1 MDYIV
6 SFLHHLEY
14 EKRYSKKTIES
25 YQIDL
30 LQFQQYCTSIGIDE
44 GQLIKADSKL
54 VRSWVVSL
62 LENSCSNRSVNR
74 KISTLKSFYKYLL
87 RQGYIDVNPLVKV
100 ESLKNRKKLPV
111 FVTQN
116 QIQQLFDEIDFGG
129 DFEGCRN
136 KLIIEL
142 FYNTGIRLAELINIK
157 CNDID
162 HANLTLKVLGKR
174 NKERFIPIMLS
185 MVATIDHYIVL
196 RNQTFGDTS
205 AYLFVTGKGEKM
217 YPNLVYRVVKTALSL
232 VTTLD
237 KRSPHV
243 LRHTF
248 ATHMLNNGAEISA
261 IKELLGH
268 SNLAATQVYAHN
280 TFEKLKKIYKQAH
293 PRA

>member
-6 SFLHHLEY
+6 SFLNHLEY

-87 RQGYIDVNPLVKV
+87 RQGCIDVNPLVKV
-100 ESLKNRKKLPV
+100 ESLKNKKKLPV

-162 HANLTLKVLGKR
+162 QANLTLKVLGKR

-185 MVATIDHYIVL
+185 MVATIDHYIEL
-196 RNQTFGDTS
+196 RNQRFGDTS
-205 AYLFVTGKGEKM
+205 AYLFVTDKGEKM
-217 YPNLVYRVVKTALSL
+217 YPNLVYRVVRTALSL